1 MPRDGSNIYHRPSG
15 TDGIP
20 NYTIESAKYNS
31 YVADVEQ
38 DLNLPR
44 PIVAGGTGANNA
56 RDAMTSLQGDVAYQ
70 VVTNYDAYA
79 FASGSFYSAAGA
91 TSAPTANAFI
101 GQCYTSDPAVVP
113 PAVPAGQNMFIEAR
127 DVTTGLKYLRQK
139 TAGAWGAWAQQAGSN
154 AVLDAAYVNVSGD
167 VMTGGLTAP
176 TLTISGS
183 AAGVAELTLTDTS
196 SGGHT
201 MLQGWQVGTGN
212 VNFYAFYDAGSG
224 MQAYLNRTLASW
236 NVNGNITAGNGGTTG
251 TYFFGNSG
259 TKSLSFDGTNFVL
272 SGGVNVILSGQ
283 LLVNAANI
291 TSGQGGTT
299 GTYYFGNSGTKYLSY
314 DGSNFNISGGPL
326 VTSGLILANSYIQSV
341 QAANQGLF
349 IFGSSGTKTLNCDG
363 TNFNFVGGNLNAP
376 GHASV
381 AAAGGPSYTLDVTT
395 TTYAVAVGANFLIVT
410 NFSGLII
417 STSYA
422 TGLTDVFATGG
433 GSVIRLGGSGGAT
446 AHTACGYA
454 APQAGYVLTNTS
466 GVANTFG
473 VAVIRTRLSG

>member
-251 TYFFGNSG
+251 TYYFGNTG

-272 SGGVNVILSGQ
+272 SGGVNLILSGQ

-299 GTYYFGNSGTKYLSY
+299 GTYYFG
-314 DGSNFNISGGPL
+314 
-326 VTSGLILANSYIQSV
+326 
-341 QAANQGLF
+341 
-349 IFGSSGTKTLNCDG
+349 SSGTKSLAYDGTNFVFAGGGMVAPSVWSVASPTTGNHYFGNSGSKYLGYDG
-363 TNFNFVGGNLNAP
+363 TNFNAVGGNLNAP
-376 GHASV
+376 GLASIASLGG
-381 AAAGGPSYTLDVTT
+381 AAYSLDVTAF
-395 TTYAVAVGANFLIVT
+395 TYTAASGANYLIIS
-410 NFSGLII
+410 NFSGLVI
-417 STSYA
+417 STCNA
-422 TGLTDVFATGG
+422 TGLTDVFACGG
-433 GSVIRLGGSGGAT
+433 GSTVRLGGSGGAT
-446 AHTACGYA
+446 ASSALSYA
-454 APQAGYVLTNTS
+454 PPQGGYVLTNAS
-466 GVANTFG
+466 GATATFG
-473 VAVIRTRLSG
+473 VAVIRTRPGA